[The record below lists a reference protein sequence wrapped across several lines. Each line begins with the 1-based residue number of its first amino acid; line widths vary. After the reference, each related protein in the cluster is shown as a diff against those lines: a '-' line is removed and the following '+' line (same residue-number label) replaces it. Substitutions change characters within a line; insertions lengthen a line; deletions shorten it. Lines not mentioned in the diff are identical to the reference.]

1 MKLNAKYLVL
11 TVITVLLCLTIVT
24 VNYIEYTNGR
34 QLVSTDISNK
44 STDTYSAI
52 LERSTSG
59 TDGPQTIN
67 INTATAEE
75 LADFLPGIGKSKA
88 ENIVAYRDAIGG
100 FKSVDE
106 LIEVS
111 GIGEATLESI
121 RSYCRVSDD

>member
-34 QLVSTDISNK
+34 QLVSTDISNE
-44 STDTYSAI
+44 STDTYSVI
-52 LERSTSG
+52 IERSTSE
-59 TDGPQTIN
+59 TDEPQTIN
-67 INTATAEE
+67 INTATAGE
-75 LADFLPGIGKSKA
+75 LADFLPGIGKTKS

-121 RSYCRVSDD
+121 RGYCRVSDD